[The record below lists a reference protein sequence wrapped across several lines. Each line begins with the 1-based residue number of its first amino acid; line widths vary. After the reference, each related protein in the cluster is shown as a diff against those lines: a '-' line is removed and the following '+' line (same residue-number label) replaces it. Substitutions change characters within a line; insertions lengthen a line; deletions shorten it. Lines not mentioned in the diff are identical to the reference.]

1 MNTIRYSIA
10 ESPHMWFIVAGI
22 TALVTLVGTM
32 AIIIYDWSHVFARV
46 FFYCGFALTIVFV
59 VLAVLDWKERVE
71 EALLEQERLSARR
84 SEE

>member
-1 MNTIRYSIA
+1 MNNLRYTIA
-10 ESPHMWFIVAGI
+10 ESPHMWFILAGI

-59 VLAVLDWKERVE
+59 VLAILDWKDRVE
-71 EALLEQERLSARR
+71 EALQQEERLNARR
-84 SEE
+84 SGD